1 MQRFVNNLALL
12 FSLCLMGMVSGA
24 FAACTPIQQ
33 GQVAP
38 GDIID
43 LSGPDVPADQQAL
56 GVHWDYYW
64 TVKEEDASGK
74 TVATFNTKSISY
86 TVPASEYAKNYYFEL
101 MVTAREAQ
109 LCINQACVTF
119 PIVKPGPCA
128 IKTEAP
134 KQICITDENKYSYS
148 TGSTPGQVNQ
158 RWWVFLKDDMPESLQ
173 YNSFANH
180 VVGDGSDVGLV
191 WHKVAPKSGTYV
203 VVTGYFA
210 KKAPYAFQGSCQVQ
224 VQVVDIPLNTIT
236 VR

>member
-86 TVPASEYAKNYYFEL
+86 TVPTSEYAKNYYFEL

-119 PIVKPGPCA
+119 PIVKPGPCT

-134 KQICITDENKYSYS
+134 HRSASLMRMNISTAQTQLQARSISAGGSSSRKICPRAFSITASPIMLLAMAPMWGWS
-148 TGSTPGQVNQ
+148 GIRLLPNQ
-158 RWWVFLKDDMPESLQ
+158 AHMW
-173 YNSFANH
+173 
-180 VVGDGSDVGLV
+180 
-191 WHKVAPKSGTYV
+191 
-203 VVTGYFA
+203 
-210 KKAPYAFQGSCQVQ
+210 
-224 VQVVDIPLNTIT
+224 
-236 VR
+236 